1 MVFLFYTILMSSENN
16 KIIVPNICYIWDIN
30 KRVMTESVQTRIENN
45 IKSMQRGSILFP
57 SNFDDMGNVEVV
69 KKSLL
74 RLENKKFLVRLA
86 HGIYLYPKQDK
97 LLGVL
102 YPTIEE
108 IAVAIAERDK
118 ARIIPTGTTALNKLG
133 LSTQI
138 PMNIVFLTDGAPRSI
153 VVGKRTIK
161 FKRTS
166 PKNLAVKGEITSL
179 IIQAL
184 KEIGKD
190 NVTAEQL
197 ERIKIHLENEKQEII
212 EHDSKLAPVWISKIM
227 KNN

>member
-1 MVFLFYTILMSSENN
+1 
-16 KIIVPNICYIWDIN
+16 
-30 KRVMTESVQTRIENN
+30 MTKSVQTRIENE
-45 IKSMQRGSILFP
+45 IKSMKKGRILFP
-57 SNFDDMGNVEVV
+57 SNFDDIGNVEVV

-153 VVGKRTIK
+153 VVGKRTVK

-190 NVTAEQL
+190 NVTAAQL
-197 ERIKIHLENEKQEII
+197 EKIKRHLEKEKQEII
-212 EHDSKLAPVWISKIM
+212 EHDAKLAPVWISKIM

>member
-1 MVFLFYTILMSSENN
+1 
-16 KIIVPNICYIWDIN
+16 
-30 KRVMTESVQTRIENN
+30 MTKSVKTRIENK
-45 IKSMQRGSILFP
+45 IKSIKRGSILFP
-57 SNFDDMGNVEVV
+57 SNFDDIGNVEVV

-97 LLGVL
+97 LLGIL

-108 IAVAIAERDK
+108 IALAIAERDK

-153 VVGKRTIK
+153 LVGKRTIK
-161 FKRTS
+161 LKRTS

-190 NVTAEQL
+190 NVTAAQL
-197 ERIKIHLENEKQEII
+197 ERIKIHLEKQEFI
-212 EHDSKLAPVWISKIM
+212 EHDAKLAPVWISKIM